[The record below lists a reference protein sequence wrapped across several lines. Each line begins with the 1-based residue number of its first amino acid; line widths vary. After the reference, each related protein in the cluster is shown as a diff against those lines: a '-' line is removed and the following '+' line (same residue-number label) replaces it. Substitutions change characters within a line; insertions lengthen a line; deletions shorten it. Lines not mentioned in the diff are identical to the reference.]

1 MGMILLAGAIGGIL
15 RGVLGIA
22 KDLITKKE
30 LTINWV
36 WFGVTVAIAAILGM
50 IMASFFINDW
60 RVAVL
65 GGYSGSDVV
74 DGIMKLKFTEI
85 FKSKKVEAEQVKYGS
100 FGNLIKNDGMRVKVK
115 S

>member
-1 MGMILLAGAIGGIL
+1 MWIILLAGAVGGIL

-36 WFGVTVAIAAILGM
+36 WFGVTVLIAAILGM
-50 IMASFFINDW
+50 VVASFFAEDPRI
-60 RVAVL
+60 AIL
-65 GGYSGSDVV
+65 GGYSGSDLV
-74 DGIMKLKFTEI
+74 DGIMKLKLNEL
-85 FKSKKVEAEQVKYGS
+85 FKTKKVVVEEKKYGS
-100 FGNLIKNDGMRVKVK
+100 FEGLIKTDGKPAKEK